1 MMKKNNTEKK
11 NVVILPCGCQYNDKS
26 WLLTRI
32 KECGY
37 HNHKRTRKRQYR
49 PKAECV
55 RP

>member
-1 MMKKNNTEKK
+1 MAKDNNKKNQP
-11 NVVILPCGCQYNDKS
+11 VILPCGCQYDDKS

-32 KECGY
+32 KECSY
-37 HNHKRTRKRQYR
+37 HKQKRTRKKPYR

>member
-1 MMKKNNTEKK
+1 MTEDNAEKK
-11 NVVILPCGCQYNDKS
+11 CGVILPCGCQYDDKS

-32 KECGY
+32 KECSY
-37 HNHKRTRKRQYR
+37 HHRKRTRKRQYR